1 MNDQVKAEQCTFPHF
16 LHKKKH
22 DVFHLFFKRLCCLCL
37 PHADNRQYEQVGSTY
52 HWELLYVYVK
62 NESRKCRNRKRS
74 CCCVYDIKP
83 NVNEDDLDIALKICL
98 LVKLF
103 QLFGQEKQNIE
114 KHATKASLNESDY
127 IHTFDDVA
135 FVLKSIAFPYGTSL
149 HNQICK
155 DIEEIKDDP
164 MLRVGYQIIIKWINQ
179 SDGPH
184 ARLIQEDF
192 EKAITKVIDEIKKVM
207 LMFYHSNFYINA
219 KNKLFKTSHLTYS
232 LLYKRH

>member
-1 MNDQVKAEQCTFPHF
+1 M
-16 LHKKKH
+16 
-22 DVFHLFFKRLCCLCL
+22 
-37 PHADNRQYEQVGSTY
+37 
-52 HWELLYVYVK
+52 
-62 NESRKCRNRKRS
+62 
-74 CCCVYDIKP
+74 
-83 NVNEDDLDIALKICL
+83 CL

-164 MLRVGYQIIIKWINQ
+164 MLRVGYQII
-179 SDGPH
+179 
-184 ARLIQEDF
+184 
-192 EKAITKVIDEIKKVM
+192 KKVM
-207 LMFYHSNFYINA
+207 LIFYHSNFYINA
-219 KNKLFKTSHLTYS
+219 KNKLLKTSHLTYS